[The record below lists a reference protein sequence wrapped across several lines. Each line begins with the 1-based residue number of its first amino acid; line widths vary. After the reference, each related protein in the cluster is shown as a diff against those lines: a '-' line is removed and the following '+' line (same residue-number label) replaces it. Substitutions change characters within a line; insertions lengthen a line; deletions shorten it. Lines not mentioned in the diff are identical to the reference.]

1 MADKKN
7 KGQDIAGMRAIL
19 QQVAASNKN
28 KEEQVPSKGPDN
40 KEWEKDR
47 SSVPKV
53 KTTGTEDHSSLPV
66 LRTTPPEPDR
76 EKTQT
81 LIPPKPIELSDKQQV
96 LFTWLKHNPDV
107 ITQYDEISE
116 ITGIKRETIRKAL
129 SRFVKLGWVEKYRAN
144 RSEVQ
149 GVRII
154 SNVSVMKEWE
164 AGLVNGTGKLS
175 PLRLDNRKTLSYS
188 QSSEIQALY
197 DRLLDLTDE
206 DIKDQFPYLH
216 EIQFGL
222 SEIKRL
228 VDHWRKFDIEA
239 KGIFQSLKYADW
251 AVEHGA
257 TDKEGKKIGAGY
269 VFNALKRNGGYDRPK
284 DYESPAEK
292 AAREE
297 QELLNCKEEEK
308 IAQEELEFNKWLESL
323 TDKEKEEIENRHESS
338 PFKMP
343 ITAFFKQVWKEKTG
357 KDSSNEAVEN

>member
-1 MADKKN
+1 MTDKKN

-28 KEEQVPSKGPDN
+28 KNKDIPAQETDN
-40 KEWEKDR
+40 REWEKDR
-47 SSVPKV
+47 SSTPEVN
-53 KTTGTEDHSSLPV
+53 TTGNKDHSYLPL
-66 LRTTPPEPDR
+66 LRTTPQEPKR

-81 LIPPKPIELSDKQQV
+81 LIPPKQIELTEKQRI
-96 LFTWLKHNPDV
+96 LFNWLKYNPDV

-149 GVRII
+149 GIRII
-154 SNVSVMKEWE
+154 CNVSGMEEWE
-164 AGLVNGTGKLS
+164 RGLVNTSGKNS

-188 QSSEIQALY
+188 QSSEIQSLY
-197 DRLLDLTDE
+197 NRLLDLTEE
-206 DIKDQFPYLH
+206 DIKEQFPFLH
-216 EIQFGL
+216 EIQFGI

-257 TDKEGKKIGAGY
+257 TDKEGKRIGAGY

-297 QELLNCKEEEK
+297 QELLKLKEEERLN
-308 IAQEELEFNKWLESL
+308 QEEHEFNKWLESL
-323 TDKEKEEIENRHESS
+323 SDEEKSEIDEQHENSR
-338 PFKMP
+338 FKVP
-343 ITAFFKQVWKEKTG
+343 IITFYKQVWKQRIGINTTEK
-357 KDSSNEAVEN
+357 VEDP